1 MESGYKTYNN
11 YSQQDKDSM
20 RTYAANT
27 SNENEATIINGIAVL
42 QAKLDSI
49 AAQLEVLEEAI
60 VTVQEHI
67 DTVNTSVNSVKGSV
81 DTVNT
86 SLDTVNTSV
95 NNVKGAVDIVN
106 TSVAGV
112 TTAVNTQGGQIVSAI
127 EALPHTNAP
136 ETGA

>member
-20 RTYAANT
+20 RTYAANV
-27 SNENEATIINGIAVL
+27 SNQNETAIINGIAVL

-60 VTVQEHI
+60 VTV
-67 DTVNTSVNSVKGSV
+67 
-81 DTVNT
+81 
-86 SLDTVNTSV
+86 
-95 NNVKGAVDIVN
+95 KGAVDIVNTSVSTVEVSVDAVEAKLDTVN

-127 EALPHTNAP
+127 EALPHTTPP
-136 ETGA
+136 EAGA